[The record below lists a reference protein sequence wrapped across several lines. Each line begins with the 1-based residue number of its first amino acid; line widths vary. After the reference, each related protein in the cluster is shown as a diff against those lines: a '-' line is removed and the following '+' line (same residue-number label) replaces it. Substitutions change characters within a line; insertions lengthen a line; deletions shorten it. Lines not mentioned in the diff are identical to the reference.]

1 MGRSFTRP
9 DSQVVDVGLAGAAH
23 LYALRGA
30 GHVTNSCRTPLLAC
44 PALSILGTGCNSR
57 EEAERFAVEA
67 IQEVI
72 ESGDEEIEEGADV
85 LTLDVQIAKAS

>member
-1 MGRSFTRP
+1 MEAMQLKVELFYDNEVKQWGYT
-9 DSQVVDVGLAGAAH
+9 V
-23 LYALRGA
+23 
-30 GHVTNSCRTPLLAC
+30 

-72 ESGDEEIEEGADV
+72 ESGDEEIEEGAEV
-85 LTLDVQIAKAS
+85 MTLDVQIAKAS